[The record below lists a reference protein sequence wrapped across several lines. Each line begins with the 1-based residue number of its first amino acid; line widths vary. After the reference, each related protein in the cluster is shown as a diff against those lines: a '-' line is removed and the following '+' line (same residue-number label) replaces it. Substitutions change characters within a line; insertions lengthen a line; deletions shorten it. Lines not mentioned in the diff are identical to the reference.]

1 MEHNITAPERQTGV
15 VSPKL
20 LAATTIPLLTANEL
34 TRAYGSRVVL
44 HGISLA
50 IQRRERIG
58 LLGANGSGKST
69 LAKMIAGFEPPDT
82 GTLAV
87 QRGVSIEYLSQEPV
101 FTPGL
106 TAYESVEQSMVAWR
120 AAMDRYQSIAD
131 RVEKNQGSSAQLNQ
145 EQSSAA
151 EEIERL
157 GGWDPGH
164 RIRNFLDRLGVNS
177 LQTPIEQMSGG
188 ERRRVALA
196 RILASAPDLAI
207 LDEPTNHL
215 DPDTVEWLEDYLV
228 DSFGGAILLV
238 THDRYFLDRVV
249 TRIIEIDHGRAT
261 TFEGNYSGYLR
272 IRAERAALEAK
283 VEATRQNTLRIER
296 DWLSRQAPARTTK
309 QKARIDRAMELEAQ
323 TKAVRD
329 SKRFDGSANF
339 EAVNIRGSKR
349 LIEAEGL
356 SKSIEGKLLFK
367 DIGLILQRGER
378 LGILGPNGAG
388 KTTLVKCLL
397 KEIEPDSGTVTH
409 AVSAVCK
416 YLDQNRSDLDDT
428 QLVINAVTDGGDQVR
443 VGERWMRVEAY
454 LERFMFGPDKHRQR
468 VDALSGG
475 ERARLSLA
483 RMLRGEANVL
493 ILDEPTNDLD
503 LATLAVLEDLLMN
516 FEGSV
521 IVITHD
527 RAFLDRVA
535 THVLAFEGDG
545 KVTRY
550 AGGYED
556 YRAQRALIEQR
567 AKEQRAE
574 EQAKA
579 KLAAAIESK
588 KPKKTAL
595 SWGEQKELEGLPLQ
609 IENGEKRLADA
620 TAALEDPALYTKG
633 ASVLTAAQ
641 RELKE
646 AQDSVEKWMARWELL
661 ERKKSGADS

>member
-1 MEHNITAPERQTGV
+1 MA
-15 VSPKL
+15 
-20 LAATTIPLLTANEL
+20 TIPLLTANDL

-50 IQRRERIG
+50 IQRRERVG

-69 LAKMIAGFEPPDT
+69 LAKMIAGMEPPDT

-87 QRGVSIEYLSQEPV
+87 QRGVTIEYLSQEPV
-101 FTPGL
+101 FGAGL
-106 TAYESVEQSMVAWR
+106 TAYEAVEQSLVSWR
-120 AAMDRYQSIAD
+120 AAMDRYQAIAD
-131 RVEKNQGSSAQLNQ
+131 RIAKAGERGTSAQLGI
-145 EQSSAA
+145 EQNAAA

-164 RIRNFLDRLGVNS
+164 RIRTFLDRLGVIN

-196 RILASAPDLAI
+196 RVLASAPDLAI

-238 THDRYFLDRVV
+238 THDRYVLDRVV
-249 TRIIEIDHGRAT
+249 NRIIEIDHGKAT
-261 TFEGNYSGYLR
+261 TFEGNYSTYLR
-272 IRAERAALEAK
+272 IRQERAEQEAK
-283 VEATRQNTLRIER
+283 EEATRQNTLRIEK
-296 DWLSRQAPARTTK
+296 DWLSRQAPARTSK

-323 TKAVRD
+323 AKATRDVR
-329 SKRFDGSANF
+329 KFDGQAQF
-339 EAVNIRGSKR
+339 EAASIRGSKK

-356 SKSIEGKLLFK
+356 EKSIGGKLLFK
-367 DIGLILQRGER
+367 DLGLILQRGER

-397 KEIEPDSGTVTH
+397 NEIAPDKGTVTH
-409 AVSAVCK
+409 AVSALCK
-416 YLDQNRSDLDDT
+416 YLDQNRSDLDDNA
-428 QLVINAVTDGGDQVR
+428 LVIESVTDGGDQVR

-468 VDALSGG
+468 VEALSGG

-493 ILDEPTNDLD
+493 VLDEPTNDLD
-503 LATLAVLEDLLMN
+503 LPTLSVLEDLLVN

-545 KVTRY
+545 KVLRY

-567 AKEQRAE
+567 AKEANAE
-574 EQAKA
+574 EEQTKGAAKG
-579 KLAAAIESK
+579 AASTGADNKKSGSK
-588 KPKKTAL
+588 KSAL
-595 SWGEQKELEGLPLQ
+595 TWGEQKELNALPEQ
-609 IENGEKRLADA
+609 IEIAEKRLTEA
-620 TAALEDPALYTKG
+620 TTVLEDPALYTKG
-633 ASVLTAAQ
+633 AAVLTAAQ
-641 RELKE
+641 KEHQE
-646 AQDSVEKWMARWELL
+646 AQQAVEHLMNRWELL
-661 ERKKSGADS
+661 ERKKSGDSA